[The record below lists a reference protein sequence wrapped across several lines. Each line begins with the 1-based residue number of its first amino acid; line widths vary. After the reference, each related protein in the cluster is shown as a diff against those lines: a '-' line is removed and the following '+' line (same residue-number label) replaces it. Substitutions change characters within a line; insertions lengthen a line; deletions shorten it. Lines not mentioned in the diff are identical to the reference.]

1 MALLIVATPIGNAAD
16 ISLRALEALQ
26 KAETIIL
33 EEFKE
38 STQFLRSHGISGKKY
53 EQLNEHSTPDDI
65 EQLAKMCA
73 EQDIPLITDCGT
85 PGFCDPGADLVRAC
99 RRQNISVKTLPGA
112 SSLMAI
118 LSLSSVR
125 LDQFVFRGFISAE
138 TETRKKDWL
147 ELAKEKRAFI
157 LMDTPYRFQKT
168 LQEMKEYI
176 PRRKCLMAIN
186 LTAENEILV
195 EDFAEKVFSSPSL
208 PNKAEFILLVYPD
221 VSTSHR

>member
-1 MALLIVATPIGNAAD
+1 MALLIVATPIGNSQD
-16 ISLRALEALQ
+16 ISARALAALNA
-26 KAETIIL
+26 AEIIIL

-53 EQLNEHSTPDDI
+53 EQLNEHSTPEDI
-65 EQLAKMCA
+65 EALAKLCA
-73 EQDIPLITDCGT
+73 TQDIPLITDCGT
-85 PGFCDPGADLVRAC
+85 PGFCDPGADLVRIC
-99 RRQNISVKTLPGA
+99 RKNKIPVKTLPGP
-112 SSLMAI
+112 SSLMAV

-138 TETRKKDWL
+138 TETRKKDWQ
-147 ELAKEKRAFI
+147 ELIKEKRAFL

-168 LQEMKEYI
+168 LLEMKEHI

-186 LTAENEILV
+186 LTAEDEILV
-195 EDFAEKVFSSPSL
+195 EDFGEKIAGMQL

-221 VSTSHR
+221 APAPRR